1 MSTAPKQT
9 SAQVGPAING
19 ITSMSDS
26 LSMAQNLKAA
36 VESIAS
42 NEGFRTF
49 SHLIDQIPQLEKDI
63 ETKENQLKEL
73 YSQLRSERDNHST
86 QEQNALS
93 AYDKK
98 YDMFKKENATL
109 QDKIAQ
115 LQTDVKGK
123 EGKNTELQ
131 TALERVETI
140 GRKLKAE
147 YDTKTSR
154 LKEREQEITDLK
166 NQAQGFQATAIES
179 SKKLSEARNRVAK
192 LEESLD
198 KSIRQHEVLK
208 KDFNETEGRLEELL
222 NFSVPLR
229 DRDLQTV

>member
-1 MSTAPKQT
+1 
-9 SAQVGPAING
+9 
-19 ITSMSDS
+19 
-26 LSMAQNLKAA
+26 MAQNLKAA

-73 YSQLRSERDNHST
+73 YSQLRSERDNHAT

-166 NQAQGFQATAIES
+166 NQVQGFQAKAIES

-198 KSIRQHEVLK
+198 KSIHQHEVLK
-208 KDFNETEGRLEELL
+208 KDFNKTEGRLEELL